1 MSVVI
6 YVLAAAGVGLV
17 PFRPLVALGVAFL
30 AAFYSLE
37 WITARKVTLHA
48 SDARAVL
55 DADGGDLSQELIAKL
70 QRMAGDHAR

>member
-6 YVLAAAGVGLV
+6 FLLAGTGMVV
-17 PFRPLVALGVAFL
+17 
-30 AAFYSLE
+30 SLE
-37 WITARKVTLHA
+37 RPSVGFPLILVSGLYLLEFIQARKVTLHA